1 MPRLR
6 WYGVAALLLGVGL
19 MSTGQARAE
28 EEPANTPQSPASQ
41 TEAAAKPPSEP
52 GAAATT
58 PATPE
63 PAAKPPSKPARKAKP
78 YKRFRPSEEIHVDKE
93 VDFPSDI

>member
-6 WYGVAALLLGVGL
+6 WCGVAALLLGVGL
-19 MSTGQARAE
+19 LAAGQARSAE
-28 EEPANTPQSPASQ
+28 STANNPQAPAAQ
-41 TEAAAKPPSEP
+41 TEAVAKPPSTSGE
-52 GAAATT
+52 AATT
-58 PATPE
+58 PATPP
-63 PAAKPPSKPARKAKP
+63 PAAKPPKPAGKAKP